1 MISPFKA
8 VQAFFA
14 ARKHR
19 HEERALT
26 ALKAR
31 YHAFRIFLENN
42 GQALELIVAA
52 DNALHHG
59 EQETLQ
65 HTTDRLISVTG
76 ELVDGLNLL
85 SGEAH
90 TGLYTLHG
98 KMGTTVRERMQA
110 LITRKAVPQYCITFD
125 ALDPSLH
132 PLAGTKAANLAQL
145 HRMRLPVPDGFVCTT
160 RCCRDFLA
168 SGDMAANIRTLLREV
183 ERGELDVP
191 SAASLI
197 GDVVKKSPLPH
208 ALKQAMHTA
217 FDELAQLSHAAAPH
231 AGFAV
236 SVRSSGV
243 AEDRPD
249 HSFAGQFTSVLNV
262 TSADAL
268 CDAYKEVIASGFSAR
283 AIAYRLNAGLSPA
296 DFDLAV
302 LCQRMVAARCAGV
315 LMTRNPAQPET
326 GRLLISAAPGLGTLA
341 VGGSAPVDL
350 YHPWR
355 SDSEEPAAISLLS
368 GEERQTALLMDKAE
382 IAHKTIREV
391 SLPDGGVAVESVP
404 PEEADAPLLTPATLQ
419 RLVMFGEMIENIEGT
434 AQDVEWAVS
443 HDGEVHILQARPLR
457 LTSRSGILLPA
468 PVVGPPL
475 ATGICASAGK
485 TAGRV
490 RIARNAAELQML
502 EAETN
507 GYPRILVLP
516 QALVDAA
523 RHLQRYAGVIID
535 SGNPTDHLSC
545 IAREYGIPLVT
556 AVRNG
561 CTVLQPDQWI
571 VLDADNGLVHAAP
584 EHLWMEFSRSGQTTP
599 QPDTPEAGPPESA
612 GTPTRSGSTDMP
624 GERHALWEMLVP
636 LNLTEAYGG
645 TFSWQECRSMH
656 DLVRYTHEMAV
667 LAMFDAGD
675 TVMEEAGGLLRPLD
689 LGIPFHF
696 LVIDLGGATRRQK
709 QAGGASL
716 LRRAIRNPLQRDD
729 VLSAPLAALCE
740 GLLTPGLSWHADPD
754 PEAISG
760 IMSRTMLDARS
771 ARPAGSF
778 NYALAARDYLNLNA
792 RVEFHFAMLDAVC
805 GGDAQANYIRFRFK
819 GGGAGPERGHRRAMF
834 LRHVLEGNGFVT
846 TVVGDLITASLTGAS
861 RDVVRERMIMLGRL
875 LGYSRFL
882 DGTMKNDDT
891 PLLLAEH
898 FLQGH
903 YDSRLALENDT
914 DSEPDDTVGKTAGN
928 DADNSAANGADSGT
942 ENGVA

>member
-1 MISPFKA
+1 
-8 VQAFFA
+8 
-14 ARKHR
+14 
-19 HEERALT
+19 
-26 ALKAR
+26 
-31 YHAFRIFLENN
+31 
-42 GQALELIVAA
+42 
-52 DNALHHG
+52 
-59 EQETLQ
+59 
-65 HTTDRLISVTG
+65 
-76 ELVDGLNLL
+76 
-85 SGEAH
+85 
-90 TGLYTLHG
+90 
-98 KMGTTVRERMQA
+98 
-110 LITRKAVPQYCITFD
+110 
-125 ALDPSLH
+125 
-132 PLAGTKAANLAQL
+132 
-145 HRMRLPVPDGFVCTT
+145 
-160 RCCRDFLA
+160 
-168 SGDMAANIRTLLREV
+168 
-183 ERGELDVP
+183 
-191 SAASLI
+191 
-197 GDVVKKSPLPH
+197 
-208 ALKQAMHTA
+208 
-217 FDELAQLSHAAAPH
+217 
-231 AGFAV
+231 
-236 SVRSSGV
+236 
-243 AEDRPD
+243 
-249 HSFAGQFTSVLNV
+249 
-262 TSADAL
+262 
-268 CDAYKEVIASGFSAR
+268 
-283 AIAYRLNAGLSPA
+283 
-296 DFDLAV
+296 
-302 LCQRMVAARCAGV
+302 
-315 LMTRNPAQPET
+315 
-326 GRLLISAAPGLGTLA
+326 
-341 VGGSAPVDL
+341 
-350 YHPWR
+350 
-355 SDSEEPAAISLLS
+355 
-368 GEERQTALLMDKAE
+368 
-382 IAHKTIREV
+382 
-391 SLPDGGVAVESVP
+391 
-404 PEEADAPLLTPATLQ
+404 
-419 RLVMFGEMIENIEGT
+419 
-434 AQDVEWAVS
+434 
-443 HDGEVHILQARPLR
+443 VHILQARPLR
-457 LTSRSGILLPA
+457 LTSRSGMILPA
-468 PVVGPPL
+468 PVSGPPL

-485 TAGRV
+485 TAGRA

-561 CTVLQPDQWI
+561 CAVLQPDQWI

-584 EHLWMEFSRSGQTTP
+584 EHLWMEFSRSGSRTDSAQSPQQPDMQEASAPASAETTP
-599 QPDTPEAGPPESA
+599 RT
-612 GTPTRSGSTDMP
+612 GSTDMP
-624 GERHALWEMLVP
+624 DERHALWEVLVP

-645 TFSWQECRSMH
+645 TFSWQECRSLH

-716 LRRAIRNPLQRDD
+716 LRRAIRNPLSRED

-760 IMSRTMLDARS
+760 IMSRTMLDART

-861 RDVVRERMIMLGRL
+861 RDVVRERLTMLGRL

-882 DGTMKNDDT
+882 DGTMKNDNT

-903 YDSRLALENDT
+903 YDSRLALERDTGNVT
-914 DSEPDDTVGKTAGN
+914 DSERGQRDGQ
-928 DADNSAANGADSGT
+928 
-942 ENGVA
+942 